1 MGRIFF
7 VEPHMTP
14 RKVNRSWSNYSN
26 LKKIYYVFYAKR
38 LCKKPSILQ
47 NNISLTK
54 TNLGL
59 LDNLQQL
66 LLSELNPLRLRF
78 SYSSTNPSHTWYKVD
93 LWVSALKIIGHFERK
108 KISGILNN
116 WKLFYL
122 RLLLNPNWTKVRLQ
136 LKYFLFIFLHTG
148 SNLSVSALPHQSE
161 RFQNK
166 YCGDLTKRRFILCYG
181 LIKLQ
186 KFVNY

>member
-1 MGRIFF
+1 MQKENVKSLAFYKITL
-7 VEPHMTP
+7 VWQKQTL
-14 RKVNRSWSNYSN
+14 VCWITSNSSS
-26 LKKIYYVFYAKR
+26 LV
-38 LCKKPSILQ
+38 
-47 NNISLTK
+47 SLT
-54 TNLGL
+54 LSGSGL
-59 LDNLQQL
+59 AT
-66 LLSELNPLRLRF
+66 PLRTQVTHGIKLIFESPLSRSSAILREK
-78 SYSSTNPSHTWYKVD
+78 N
-93 LWVSALKIIGHFERK
+93 
-108 KISGILNN
+108 SGILNN

-148 SNLSVSALPHQSE
+148 SNLSVSALPHQSK